1 MSYCIGDYERE
12 TPTGHYAQQAS
23 IACEHFLFF
32 RYSPNCNLGHLI
44 VILIEAALAWKKIQE
59 IPIFSHLSSQ

>member
-23 IACEHFLFF
+23 IAYEHFLF
-32 RYSPNCNLGHLI
+32 PNCNLGHLI
-44 VILIEAALAWKKIQE
+44 VILIEAALAWKKI
-59 IPIFSHLSSQ
+59 

>member
-23 IACEHFLFF
+23 IACEHVLFF

-44 VILIEAALAWKKIQE
+44 VILIEAALAWKKI
-59 IPIFSHLSSQ
+59 